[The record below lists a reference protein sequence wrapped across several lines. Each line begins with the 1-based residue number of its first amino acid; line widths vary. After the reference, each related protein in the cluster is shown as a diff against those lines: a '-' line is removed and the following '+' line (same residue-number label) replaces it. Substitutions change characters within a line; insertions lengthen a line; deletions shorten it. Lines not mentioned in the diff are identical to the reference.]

1 MGTPIFSPEKI
12 NILATLHQFQVVHFF
27 LDDIKNIDYIDYANY
42 IVIMIKTK
50 WISQKI
56 FLKTNTK
63 AVSSPVSREVSFP
76 AFWMTQ
82 RVLKT

>member
-12 NILATLHQFQVVHFF
+12 NILVTLHQFQVVHFF

-50 WISQKI
+50 
-56 FLKTNTK
+56 
-63 AVSSPVSREVSFP
+63 
-76 AFWMTQ
+76 
-82 RVLKT
+82 